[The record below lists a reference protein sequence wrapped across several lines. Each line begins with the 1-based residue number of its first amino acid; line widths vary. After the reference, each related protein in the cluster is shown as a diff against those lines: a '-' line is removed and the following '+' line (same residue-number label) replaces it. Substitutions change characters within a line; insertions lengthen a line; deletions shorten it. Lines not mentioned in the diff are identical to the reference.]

1 MLSCCPG
8 AATRVCRCILGGTP
22 SKLTKSEGD
31 DVRDRFSEHQSG
43 RGPVDR
49 DQDQDRD
56 QEREDQAPCVFVCRP
71 LCLLRGLAAHRG
83 VLEARST
90 QYVLRTVRVI
100 DCARPGK
107 FFRG

>member
-1 MLSCCPG
+1 MMYVIGSQSISLDG
-8 AATRVCRCILGGTP
+8 ERWTGTRTRTGT
-22 SKLTKSEGD
+22 
-31 DVRDRFSEHQSG
+31 RRG
-43 RGPVDR
+43 RTRP
-49 DQDQDRD
+49 
-56 QEREDQAPCVFVCRP
+56 ACVFVCRP